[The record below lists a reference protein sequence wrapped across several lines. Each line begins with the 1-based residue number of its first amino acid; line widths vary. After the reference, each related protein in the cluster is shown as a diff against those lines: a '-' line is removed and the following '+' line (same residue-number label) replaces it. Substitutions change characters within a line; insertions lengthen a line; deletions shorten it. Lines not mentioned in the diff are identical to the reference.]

1 MNTTKG
7 ILLMFSAMIGVTGA
21 WAQTTGKALATNVEQ
36 QVENYATTPFNLTV
50 GESEHGTVQFSVG
63 GNVTTQ
69 ACRDD
74 VVTVSV
80 TPNEGYLQKDVTVR
94 AYTSWNVSSARAFR
108 APALL
113 DDITVTKQQDG
124 TWTFI
129 MPEANVLV
137 TVTYTRDSGI
147 GGTYT
152 LIDGE
157 LYDNASQYNG
167 CDISYIRT
175 FVTTD
180 WQALYIPFSLSYDD
194 WKDDF
199 DVAYINGIRQWD
211 YDDNGTIDETVM
223 DVIKIKSGS
232 TIANLPYLIRPK
244 ATGEKTFHV
253 SNATLYAAEENSIDC
268 STTLAKYT
276 FTGTYKAVPSA
287 IMIANSYYG
296 MGGGAL
302 IQSDGSNDL
311 GSFRWYMKAEARSS
325 SYNISNAA
333 KIISIKVIG
342 DEEEA
347 TGVSELRMTNDK
359 LPVYDLNGRK
369 VSENSLKPGLYIRNG
384 KKFIIK

>member
-7 ILLMFSAMIGVTGA
+7 ILLMFSAMIGMTGA
-21 WAQTTGKALATNVEQ
+21 WAQATGKALATNVEQ

-63 GNVTTQ
+63 GKVTTQ

-80 TPNEGYLQKDVTVR
+80 TPNEGYSQKDVTIR
-94 AYTSWNVSSARAFR
+94 AYTSWEVSHARAFA
-108 APALL
+108 APQLL
-113 DDITVTKQQDG
+113 DNIIVTKQGNG
-124 TWTFI
+124 TWQFT
-129 MPEANVLV
+129 MPEANVWV
-137 TVTYTRDSGI
+137 AVSYSQNAEI
-147 GGTYT
+147 GGTFT

-157 LYDNASQYNG
+157 SYDNALKHDG

-175 FVTTD
+175 FYTTD
-180 WQALYIPFSLSYDD
+180 WQALYIPFALSYDD

-211 YDDNGTIDETVM
+211 YDDDGTIDETVM
-223 DVIKIKSGS
+223 DVIKIKNGS
-232 TIANLPYLIRPK
+232 TVANLPYLIRPR
-244 ATGEKTFHV
+244 ATGENTFRV

-268 STTLAKYT
+268 STTLARYT
-276 FTGTYKAVPSA
+276 FTGTYNTIPSA
-287 IMIANSYYG
+287 TMIANSYYG

-302 IQSDGSNDL
+302 IQSDGSNGL

-333 KIISIKVIG
+333 KVITIKVIG
-342 DEEEA
+342 EEEA
-347 TGVSELRMTNDK
+347 TGVEELRIANDE
-359 LPVYDLNGRK
+359 LPVYDINGRK